1 MIWVLECFF
10 IFPFNLT
17 DVKGHKNRLVDKG
30 IKPSKCEAWVS
41 RPLLA
46 RYAEPGA
53 QKNER
58 VIQKLT

>member
-1 MIWVLECFF
+1 MGIRMFF
-10 IFPFNLT
+10 YLSINLT
-17 DVKGHKNRLVDKG
+17 DVKGKKNRLVDKG

-46 RYAEPGA
+46 RYAEPAA

-58 VIQKLT
+58 VLQKLT

>member
-1 MIWVLECFF
+1 MGIRMFF
-10 IFPFNLT
+10 IFPFNLI
-17 DVKGHKNRLVDKG
+17 DVKGQKNRLVDKG

-46 RYAEPGA
+46 RYAEPAA